1 MLTTSYEDIQE
12 DIVSCTNEIFST
24 MIPMEIKSD
33 GSFYQKEDMISTDVI
48 SLVSYTG
55 EHSGIVAIFCSR
67 SIALKITSS
76 MLGIEVSE
84 MDQDT
89 KDAMGEVTN
98 MIAGTLKNK
107 IFEKFG
113 EEYFRELETKQLK
126 KMYGMKNHVIS
137 TGGGI
142 ILQKQNIELIK
153 DLGIVIFL
161 DISINSQINRVKNRK
176 NRPLINDNNL
186 KDNLLSLKK
195 TRDPVYKKISNY
207 IIDVS
212 EKERGQIV
220 TEIQEII

>member
-1 MLTTSYEDIQE
+1 MDFKNIFIVGSMGSGKTSIGKILAKKNHLSFLDT
-12 DIVSCTNEIFST
+12 DHEIIRSSGYS
-24 MIPMEIKSD
+24 IPD
-33 GSFYQKEDMISTDVI
+33 
-48 SLVSYTG
+48 
-55 EHSGIVAIFCSR
+55 
-67 SIALKITSS
+67 
-76 MLGIEVSE
+76 
-84 MDQDT
+84 
-89 KDAMGEVTN
+89 
-98 MIAGTLKNK
+98 

-195 TRDPVYKKISNY
+195 IRDPIYKKISNY

>member
-1 MLTTSYEDIQE
+1 MDFKNIFIVGSMGSGKTSIGKILAKNNHLSFLDT
-12 DIVSCTNEIFST
+12 DHEIIRRCGYS
-24 MIPMEIKSD
+24 IPD
-33 GSFYQKEDMISTDVI
+33 
-48 SLVSYTG
+48 
-55 EHSGIVAIFCSR
+55 
-67 SIALKITSS
+67 
-76 MLGIEVSE
+76 
-84 MDQDT
+84 
-89 KDAMGEVTN
+89 
-98 MIAGTLKNK
+98 

-113 EEYFRELETKQLK
+113 EEYFRELETEQLK
-126 KMYGMKNHVIS
+126 EMCGMKDHVVS

-195 TRDPVYKKISNY
+195 IRDPIYKKISNY

-212 EKERGQIV
+212 EKERSQIV